1 MAREIEDID
10 LQDRRWF
17 VAYIMDPA
25 RRVIPF
31 ENHREN
37 GPQPGGKDYEKEYE
51 ELKVA
56 WDGLIPIMLH
66 HLRVIQSVFNNFNTL
81 HGEELDIEMKKA
93 HKNADDA
100 KILYQQVEKM
110 ARPVRDPDDFGPLYY
125 TALRT
130 LKAKLDHMTLS
141 YAIDDDLIYFGM
153 HLDDYYNIM
162 TNLYNEILRID
173 NALTVRYTRHH
184 MSTMM
189 RKNNQ
194 NTRLQRLMQTL
205 GNKVDPQSFYHA
217 NALKKTKTS
226 NAAKASNHGGKR
238 RTKCATRKRVSV
250 RHRR

>member
-1 MAREIEDID
+1 MAHEIEDID
-10 LQDRRWF
+10 PQDTRWF
-17 VAYIMDPA
+17 VAYIVDPV
-25 RRVIPF
+25 RRVVPF

-100 KILYQQVEKM
+100 KILYQQVEKI

-130 LKAKLDHMTLS
+130 LKAKLDPMTLS

-162 TNLYNEILRID
+162 TNLYNEILRIN
-173 NALTVRYTRHH
+173 NALTVRYSRHH

-189 RKNNQ
+189 RNNKQ

-205 GNKVDPQSFYHA
+205 GNKVNLQSFLHA
-217 NALKKTKTS
+217 TKLKNNAQH
-226 NAAKASNHGGKR
+226 NANKSKHNGGKR
-238 RTKCATRKRVSV
+238 RTKRATRKRVSV